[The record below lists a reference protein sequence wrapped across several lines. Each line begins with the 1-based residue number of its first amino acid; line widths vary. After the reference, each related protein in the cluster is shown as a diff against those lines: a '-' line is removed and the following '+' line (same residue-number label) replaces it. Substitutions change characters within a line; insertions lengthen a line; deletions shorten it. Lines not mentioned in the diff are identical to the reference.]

1 MIQRVQTI
9 FLSLIVLL
17 MIATL
22 FTRGWHKTATDSGAQ
37 AELTAFQLTYVPGE
51 EEAPPRQETTI
62 YIALLALSAAALATY
77 EIFSYRNRMRQMK
90 LGALNSLLMAG
101 VVAAILLL
109 ARRGESFF
117 EPEQMGSYGPAL
129 YLTMVA
135 LGCNVLAN
143 RFIRRDEQLVRSAD
157 RFR

>member
-22 FTRGWHKTATDSGAQ
+22 FTRGWHKTAEDSDAR
-37 AELTAFQLTYVPGE
+37 AELTAFQLTYQPGDQ
-51 EEAPPRQETTI
+51 APPRQETTI
-62 YIALLALSAAALATY
+62 YIALLALAAAALATY

-101 VVAAILLL
+101 VVASILLL
-109 ARRGESFF
+109 ARRGENFL